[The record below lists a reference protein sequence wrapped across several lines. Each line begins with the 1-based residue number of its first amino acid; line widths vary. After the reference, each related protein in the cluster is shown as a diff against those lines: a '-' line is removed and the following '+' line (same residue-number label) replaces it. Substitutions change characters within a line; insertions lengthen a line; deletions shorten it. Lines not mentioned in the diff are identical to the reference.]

1 MPKSICETP
10 AKRYGVYTK
19 KAATA
24 TSCLQYTE
32 LQSLRPMFY
41 HVFCINR
48 KKTISPSFKK
58 NKVIFFSQV
67 FTFLIYLKIVSHV
80 ANLPISHQGPLN
92 CISTH
97 VSIKVNVF
105 IPKNIYHIHNYV
117 QKSMTNCLFRD
128 KYSFSS

>member
-1 MPKSICETP
+1 MKLQPNDMEFTQKRRQQQLLACNTP
-10 AKRYGVYTK
+10 SSKVYGRCFIMYSVLTG
-19 KAATA
+19 
-24 TSCLQYTE
+24 
-32 LQSLRPMFY
+32 
-41 HVFCINR
+41 

-58 NKVIFFSQV
+58 NKVIFFSPV